1 MSAAPFDNSANP
13 FIDLDLCKDELVEAY
28 AFFADADP
36 VAQRMVIEALD
47 RKYSVEEL
55 WATF

>member
-1 MSAAPFDNSANP
+1 MKPYDHTENP
-13 FIDLDLCKDELVEAY
+13 FIELDLCKDELVEAY
-28 AFFADADP
+28 ALFADADP
-36 VAQRMVIEALD
+36 EAQHLIVEALD